1 MRLKLGGKKDEI
13 ANASIPDQAH
23 LQGPSSLENSA
34 KMYKAPN
41 PPDFRRKKIWAF
53 WSIFW
58 VVSLSLSLSLSSLK
72 HTQKTFIYHFSQ
84 QLRGSV
90 LAFIF
95 LSLVLVPWI

>member
-13 ANASIPDQAH
+13 TNASIPDQAH
-23 LQGPSSLENSA
+23 LHGPSSLENSA

-58 VVSLSLSLSLSSLK
+58 VVSLSLSLSLSLK